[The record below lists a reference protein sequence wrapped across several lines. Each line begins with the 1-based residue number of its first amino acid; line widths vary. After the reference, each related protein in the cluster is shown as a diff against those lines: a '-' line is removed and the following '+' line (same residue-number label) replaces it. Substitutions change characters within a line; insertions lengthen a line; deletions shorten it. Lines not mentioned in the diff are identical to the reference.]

1 MKTSAEAGRIVIIPT
16 YVVKEIKKSLEMGYD
31 TLVEGM
37 IGRKRK
43 GVALINEDY
52 QVRGTYDI
60 GLKSAIEDL
69 IKKIKVGKNC

>member
-1 MKTSAEAGRIVIIPT
+1 MKTSAETKRIAMIPN
-16 YVVKEIKKSLEMGYD
+16 YIVKEIKESVEMGYN

-37 IGRKRK
+37 ISRKRK

-60 GLKSAIEDL
+60 GLKSDIEDL
-69 IKKIKVGKNC
+69 IKKIKVGKD